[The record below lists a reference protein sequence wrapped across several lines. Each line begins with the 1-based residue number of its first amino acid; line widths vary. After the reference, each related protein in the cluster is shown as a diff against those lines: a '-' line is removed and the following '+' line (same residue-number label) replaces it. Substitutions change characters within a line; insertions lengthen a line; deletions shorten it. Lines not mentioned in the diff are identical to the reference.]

1 MDKKGKSLLGMFVP
15 QKWHKMRPY
24 VKRWKHHVHGDSWGK
39 EPEQLAC
46 LEFDFS
52 HTYKADIYR
61 DLARAIINKWLQVSM
76 TELACYLAVY
86 SNLADNPDV
95 EVRTRTIYRELKH
108 YKTKVEDWNQRGGGT
123 DQGRPLAP
131 GLSALVARAG
141 RV

>member
-108 YKTKVEDWNQRGGGT
+108 YKTKVQKIYGGT
-123 DQGRPLAP
+123 DIIA
-131 GLSALVARAG
+131 A
-141 RV
+141 

>member
-108 YKTKVEDWNQRGGGT
+108 YKTKVQNRMQLFHEAKKRYEF
-123 DQGRPLAP
+123 LM
-131 GLSALVARAG
+131 
-141 RV
+141 

>member
-15 QKWHKMRPY
+15 KMWHKMRPY

-61 DLARAIINKWLQVSM
+61 DLARAIINKWPVTWLCIQIWQIIQMLRYGREPFIVS
-76 TELACYLAVY
+76 
-86 SNLADNPDV
+86 
-95 EVRTRTIYRELKH
+95 
-108 YKTKVEDWNQRGGGT
+108 
-123 DQGRPLAP
+123 
-131 GLSALVARAG
+131 
-141 RV
+141 